1 MALRLPA
8 EVWARIEARMVRM
21 VNLQIVDIMVAD
33 VEIVG
38 WDIIMNLM

>member
-8 EVWARIEARMVRM
+8 EVWEKIEARM

-33 VEIVG
+33 VEIEG
-38 WDIIMNLM
+38 WDIILNLM